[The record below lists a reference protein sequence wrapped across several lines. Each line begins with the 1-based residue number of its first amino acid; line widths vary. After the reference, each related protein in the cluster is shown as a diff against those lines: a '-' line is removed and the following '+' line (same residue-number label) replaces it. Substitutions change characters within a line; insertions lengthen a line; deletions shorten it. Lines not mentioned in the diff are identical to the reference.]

1 MTSLP
6 HPYSRL
12 SSPCFSRGLPRGLSL
27 NRSRR
32 SARVLG
38 LLLAL
43 ACAAAPLSESIAAT
57 ATPKAKSAKTAAKTA
72 KTTKAAKAAKAA
84 KAVKGAKLVKTAAAP
99 KPVARPVDY
108 AGEQVNF
115 REWQAVADFEQE
127 MAGKHGFEP
136 EALKALMSQVNYI
149 DSAVQLVKPAPPGKP
164 KNWQAYRDRFIEPVR
179 VDAGVSFWNENA
191 AALARAEATYGV
203 PAEIIVGIIGV
214 ETVYG
219 RNTGRFR
226 VMDVLTTLAF
236 AYPDTPNRE
245 ARMNFFRGELENTL
259 LLARKSNIDALSLV
273 GSFAGAVGLP
283 QFMPGSILAY
293 GVDFDADGQ
302 IDLRNSAVDAI
313 GSVANFLVQHGWKAG
328 QSGPVAYQAQ
338 VSPDRAWE
346 SFIGQGLEAKFSPE
360 QLAAAGVV
368 SNLTLP
374 ADRLFGLIDLQNGA
388 EATEYWL
395 ATDNFFAI
403 TQYNRS
409 YFYAMSVVE
418 LGRAVRLARGV

>member
-6 HPYSRL
+6 HPLSRRL
-12 SSPCFSRGLPRGLSL
+12 SHCFSRGFSDTRI
-27 NRSRR
+27 RR
-32 SARVLG
+32 SSRAVS

-43 ACAAAPLSESIAAT
+43 ACAAPVTGSIAAT
-57 ATPKAKSAKTAAKTA
+57 STA
-72 KTTKAAKAAKAA
+72 KVKPG
-84 KAVKGAKLVKTAAAP
+84 AVKAAKLVKAAAAP
-99 KPVARPVDY
+99 KQAARAVDY

-115 REWQAVADFEQE
+115 REWKAVADFEEE

-179 VDAGVSFWNENA
+179 IDAGVSFWNENA

-203 PAEIIVGIIGV
+203 PAEIIVAIIGV

-245 ARMNFFRGELENTL
+245 ARMRFFRGELENTL
-259 LLARKSNIDALSLV
+259 LLARKSNMDPLSLV

-328 QSGPVAYQAQ
+328 QGGPVAYQAQ
-338 VSPDRAWE
+338 VSPSRAWE
-346 SFIGQGLEAKFSPE
+346 RFIGQGLEARFSAE
-360 QLAAAGVV
+360 ELAAAGVV

-374 ADRLFGLIDLQNGA
+374 AGRLFGLIDLQNGA

-409 YFYAMSVVE
+409 YFYAMSVIE
-418 LGRAVRLARGV
+418 LGRAVRIARGV